1 MSTHV
6 EKLRVR
12 WVDTDASGRIHYTA
26 VFRYFEIAEWEL
38 FRKIGIALR
47 GHEEEFGFPRVAVSA
62 TFHVPL
68 YVDDEID
75 VHISPARI
83 GTTSITFAFEI
94 FRGETHC
101 VSGQVTAVCTGAQG
115 QPIPLPGRM
124 RTALLGN
131 G

>member
-1 MSTHV
+1 
-6 EKLRVR
+6 
-12 WVDTDASGRIHYTA
+12 
-26 VFRYFEIAEWEL
+26 
-38 FRKIGIALR
+38 
-47 GHEEEFGFPRVAVSA
+47 VAVSA